1 MLFPPWRSTFQVY
14 RNISYVDYILY
25 DHFNKTLWKAISSE
39 PDISAEV
46 QELRSLQQEVENFC
60 SNENYYQKPNK
71 IISGMRFSDDIVV
84 DTFLCEEMAS
94 LTLTK
99 FSRKAK
105 AKCKGC
111 MSKAP
116 PDRMRRCYS
125 RGLGRYGFCWYYE
138 QQVRPLLE
146 LARSYMGVG
155 RNNVNSAL
163 LDSRQWRLWAN
174 IKLHTLF
181 QH

>member
-1 MLFPPWRSTFQVY
+1 MY

-125 RGLGRYGFCWYYE
+125 RGLGRYGFC
-138 QQVRPLLE
+138 
-146 LARSYMGVG
+146 
-155 RNNVNSAL
+155 
-163 LDSRQWRLWAN
+163 
-174 IKLHTLF
+174 
-181 QH
+181 